1 MDESASLTRL
11 ETDLGAGPPV
21 LLPPLGMPKRPE
33 VAEDRVLA
41 PEETAWLRLL
51 FTLFVDS

>member
-11 ETDLGAGPPV
+11 ETDLGAGPPA
-21 LLPPLGMPKRPE
+21 PEPLEMPKRPE
-33 VAEDRVLA
+33 VAEERVLA

-51 FTLFVDS
+51 LTLLVDS

>member
-11 ETDLGAGPPV
+11 ETDLGAGPPALV
-21 LLPPLGMPKRPE
+21 PPLEIPNRPE
-33 VAEDRVLA
+33 VAEDMVLA

-51 FTLFVDS
+51 LTLFVDS